1 MASIQPKYRCDCK
14 RSFATAKAL
23 AQHRRDSPRHQD
35 NPLTNNSNIAV
46 PTPTFEP
53 VTKGKAAMPVAVTE
67 PIPATNANLTPAPD
81 QKLSTGQNKKNK
93 KRNNKGSKKPQTS
106 ASSGSSTFNPR
117 HYYGYTLG
125 EGLGYPRYSSPM
137 YVTWEDVYKMEGPD
151 HTQCTSDCD
160 WCGMCAYRTLTD
172 L

>member
-1 MASIQPKYRCDCK
+1 MASIQPKHRCDCN

-35 NPLTNNSNIAV
+35 NPQTNNSDNAV
-46 PTPTFEP
+46 PTLTSEH

-67 PIPATNANLTPAPD
+67 PNPATNANSTPVPD
-81 QKLSTGQNKKNK
+81 QKPFTSQKKKNK
-93 KRNNKGSKKPQTS
+93 KNNNNKGSKKPQAS
-106 ASSGSSTFNPR
+106 ASSGSSTSNPGR
-117 HYYGYTLG
+117 YYRYTLG

-137 YVTWEDVYKMEGPD
+137 YLTWEDVYKIEGPD

-160 WCGMCAYRTLTD
+160 WCGMCAHRDPY
-172 L
+172 